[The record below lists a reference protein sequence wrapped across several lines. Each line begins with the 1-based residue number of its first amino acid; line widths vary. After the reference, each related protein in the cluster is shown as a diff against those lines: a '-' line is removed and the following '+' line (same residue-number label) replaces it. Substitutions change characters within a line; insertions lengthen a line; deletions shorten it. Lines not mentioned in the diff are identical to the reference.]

1 MGWLQQAPG
10 FAVLFVFVA
19 WFAGDVGMEAEAL
32 AASGG
37 FDGDDV
43 PDLLGDDVGDD
54 EIDFVLGI
62 NVMSSPAAVGTY
74 LVDTVLGGAS
84 GFYLHA
90 PQVAV
95 PAQDEVEAFAVSVG
109 LGDSEAEACGLAH
122 EG

>member
-54 EIDFVLGI
+54 EIDFVLG
-62 NVMSSPAAVGTY
+62 
-74 LVDTVLGGAS
+74 
-84 GFYLHA
+84 
-90 PQVAV
+90 
-95 PAQDEVEAFAVSVG
+95 
-109 LGDSEAEACGLAH
+109 
-122 EG
+122 